1 MTGVNGPDVEGIKN
15 YGKCWYTF
23 PDIPASIKREQFR
36 QMLNS
41 RLLGRLRPWGKI
53 VFVYKYL
60 SMLRKKHAI
69 VKKCAEERGISN
81 KNIVSDYAGIVSG
94 YEVSIGMFGREE
106 GYALF
111 GEMFLSIGGKEM
123 TWLWPGYEV
132 FDALDDPFA
141 AIKAY
146 WKAYLDAAHDL
157 SLIDYEIVEDDRDT
171 FRTDITYSAY
181 DDLLFGVG
189 CPELSSLNSEAE
201 LCAMKTSF
209 SSSDIVLTR
218 KSALPNEDGR
228 YAFVWKKCKDNKEW
242 KCLEKM

>member
-1 MTGVNGPDVEGIKN
+1 MTSVNSPNVKDIKN

-23 PDIPASIKREQFR
+23 SDIPASVKREQFR
-36 QMLNS
+36 QMVNS
-41 RLLGRLRPWGKI
+41 RLLGRLGPWGKI
-53 VFVYKYL
+53 VFVYRYL
-60 SMLRKKHAI
+60 SMLKKKRAI
-69 VKKCAEERGISN
+69 VKKCAEEKGIGN
-81 KNIVSDYAGIVSG
+81 ENIVNDYAGIVSG
-94 YEVSIGMFGREE
+94 YEVSIGMFDREE

-111 GEMFLSIGGKEM
+111 GEMFLSIGDKEM

-132 FDALDDPFA
+132 FDAFDDPFA

-201 LCAMKTSF
+201 LRAMKTSF

-218 KSALPNEDGR
+218 NSALPNEDGR
-228 YAFVWKKCKDNKEW
+228 YAFVWKKK
-242 KCLEKM
+242 

>member
-1 MTGVNGPDVEGIKN
+1 MTSVNGFDVEGIKN

-23 PDIPASIKREQFR
+23 PDIPASVKREQFR

-41 RLLGRLRPWGKI
+41 SLLGRLGPWGKI
-53 VFVYKYL
+53 VFVYRYL
-60 SMLRKKHAI
+60 SMLKKKHVI
-69 VKKCAEERGISN
+69 VKACAEERGISN

-94 YEVSIGMFGREE
+94 YEVSIDMFGREE
-106 GYALF
+106 GHALF
-111 GEMFLSIGGKEM
+111 GEMFLSIGSGEM
-123 TWLWPGYEV
+123 AWLWPEYEV
-132 FDALDDPFA
+132 FDALDDPFE

-146 WKAYLDAAHDL
+146 WKAYLDAAQDL

-201 LCAMKTSF
+201 LSAMKTSF
-209 SSSDIVLTR
+209 SSSDIVLT
-218 KSALPNEDGR
+218 KKPAFANEKGCC
-228 YAFVWKKCKDNKEW
+228 AFVWKKRKDDKE
-242 KCLEKM
+242 